1 MPWQA
6 ALPGPTGPH
15 TLGTA
20 SLRVRGKAED
30 GGFCTIAV
38 QLWYPI
44 DDAQALP
51 PRAASQLVF
60 KLRHPTWA
68 PAWHGAQ
75 PARALGR
82 LPLIMYVPDTSG
94 RHDENTF
101 MLANLASHGFVLA
114 AIHDPF
120 RERTALFGL
129 ANNSRTDSQGTS
141 DCIARGARTA
151 SILLDALQELDN
163 GGTAVWADRIDLTN
177 VGIMG
182 FALGG
187 GVAAEATH
195 ADVRYVAAANLAGP
209 ISARLVTVPY
219 LVMLS
224 ELSPSNTTTTFR
236 APKNARDVLS
246 HRRARHQAA
255 LPKSHVMEIE
265 GAHREHFSDRLSS
278 RWRLSAPRPAPAHKR
293 IRTIIDAYTVAFFS
307 TYLQNGRHPLMCVSH
322 SPYAEVQFATDM
334 PSRRIHRAP
343 AARQ

>member
-1 MPWQA
+1 MPWLA

-15 TLGTA
+15 ALGTA

-30 GGFCTIAV
+30 GRNCTITV

-44 DDAQALP
+44 DGSQALP
-51 PRAASQLVF
+51 LRSASQFVY

-68 PAWHGAQ
+68 PALHGAA
-75 PARALGR
+75 PARAAGR
-82 LPLIMYVPDTSG
+82 LPLIVYVPDASG

-101 MLANLASHGFVLA
+101 MLANLTSHGFTLA

-120 RERTALFGL
+120 RERTALFDL
-129 ANNSRTDSQGTS
+129 AGSRPRAQGAS
-141 DCIARGARTA
+141 DRIARGARTA
-151 SILLDALQELDN
+151 SMLLDALEELET
-163 GGTAVWADRIDLTN
+163 GGSTVWAGRLDLTK

-195 ADVRYVAAANLAGP
+195 ADGRYVAAANLAGP

-224 ELSPSNTTTTFR
+224 ELAPSNTVTNAH
-236 APKNARDVLS
+236 APKHARDLLF

-255 LPKSHVMEIE
+255 LPKSHIMEID
-265 GAHREHFSDRLSS
+265 GARREHFSDRLSS
-278 RWRLSAPRPAPAHKR
+278 RWPLSVRRPAPVHRR

-307 TYLQNGRHPLMCVSH
+307 TYLQNSKHPLLCVSH
-322 SPYAEVQFATDM
+322 SPYPEVQFATGTS
-334 PSRRIHRAP
+334 SRTHRAP